1 VSEPSESGEPS
12 ESSDAVM
19 HRASRTPQRLFF
31 SFFSAISP
39 LSNVVKRM
47 LHVFDK
53 NIEPLTVTLL
63 STWRQAS
70 QDAQV
75 LLTLQKDVTY
85 FAQET

>member
-1 VSEPSESGEPS
+1 
-12 ESSDAVM
+12 
-19 HRASRTPQRLFF
+19 
-31 SFFSAISP
+31 
-39 LSNVVKRM
+39 M